1 MNIIKFQIL
10 LEPLTVLVANI
21 PGRVHQITSAAPP
34 RTVGP
39 VSPIRTEASRA
50 WPLGQLWLGCLHTAP
65 PETAHSQSMFHTQ
78 VQECCILISSS
89 EVCVCVNDI
98 CM

>member
-34 RTVGP
+34 QTVGP

-50 WPLGQLWLGCLHTAP
+50 WPLGQL
-65 PETAHSQSMFHTQ
+65 
-78 VQECCILISSS
+78 
-89 EVCVCVNDI
+89 
-98 CM
+98 